1 MFLLFA
7 NFAGNRSSLMA
18 KHSTPLNSFTNL
30 PVLYV
35 SKKNNKASA
44 RIAHQKQLSKAS
56 SWRSYSSFRFASKHY
71 FGVGGGG
78 GSKGVA
84 TASNHRPARSDSIAV
99 PANEFC
105 EECACMASA
114 VSAAARHRHA
124 LRREES
130 SRLRQEKKAARQLGV
145 ILGAFIACWMPYI
158 ITYVVTA
165 YCAHCVSLT
174 VHQVTIWLGELKK
187 IKQTNKN

>member
-1 MFLLFA
+1 MLFA

-44 RIAHQKQLSKAS
+44 SIKHQQQLSKAS

-78 GSKGVA
+78 SKGVA
-84 TASNHRPARSDSIAV
+84 TSSNHRPARSDSIAV

-174 VHQVTIWLGELKK
+174 VHQVTIWLGEWKDKKLALK
-187 IKQTNKN
+187 NN

>member
-1 MFLLFA
+1 M
-7 NFAGNRSSLMA
+7 SVP
-18 KHSTPLNSFTNL
+18 KHSTPLNSFPNL
-30 PVLYV
+30 PVLYMGG
-35 SKKNNKASA
+35 KHGGAANPAALNK
-44 RIAHQKQLSKAS
+44 HS
-56 SWRSYSSFRFASKHY
+56 SWRSYSSFRLSTKNY
-71 FGVGGGG
+71 FV
-78 GSKGVA
+78 
-84 TASNHRPARSDSIAV
+84 RPRTDSIAM

-174 VHQVTIWLGELKK
+174 VHQVTIWLGERKARMLN
-187 IKQTNKN
+187 T